1 MSTPLGERKASLSL
15 KNSGGT
21 LTGTQGVEGSS
32 SEIFDGRTSGDDV
45 AWKVSIKNPMPLTLA
60 FSGKVSG
67 DSMSGELG
75 IGPMG
80 AFRFREQRCRTASG
94 QGGGRLKLARCDQ
107 IQRGPPMS
115 AIKGRPEMADA
126 RPNRRS

>member
-60 FSGKVSG
+60 FSCLRRQHERRIGHRP
-67 DSMSGELG
+67 DGELSVFG
-75 IGPMG
+75 SKGVVLPVGKEADVSNWPRAAEIWRYSKPG
-80 AFRFREQRCRTASG
+80 TA
-94 QGGGRLKLARCDQ
+94 AVA
-107 IQRGPPMS
+107 PT
-115 AIKGRPEMADA
+115 
-126 RPNRRS
+126 RSERQPVT